1 MSSATLS
8 RTAFVVPPPG
18 AETTCRARLEDPP
31 RVDGRPTKRE
41 CDDREATKRRGV
53 SVRDAR
59 ASPAPAR
66 ATATRGGEAMT
77 SRQAQVASLSAHL
90 QVRPRNARA
99 FSSCPATRGETR
111 FVYPF
116 SPRRQRRG
124 TLAFPQIIAQ
134 NSRIRLVTH
143 FLTDTRR
150 SPTHAQAKLTLLA
163 SRGESAAL
171 PRRRSHSGSPR
182 ECGGRTPGSPSDG
195 RGHGSPPG
203 TSRRRVHP
211 NARVLRRTRS
221 GSVLSPASSPPARD
235 VCAPNAGFQ
244 DSEATG
250 SPKRRAHRD
259 AVSETTRVLME
270 ARAALEARA
279 LELAEETA
287 FANARVAELE
297 ADVKEQTRVLE
308 LERRELLKERDA
320 HAKTRD
326 ALRELKRAAS
336 GREAALTFSLDVQ
349 RLRAQERALA
359 ENEKVKEEA
368 KRAAL
373 VCVSRGTSTAGADAA
388 FATPAASTGD
398 GARAS
403 EKKADEEKA
412 TPGRSASGSHP
423 PREQREQEREQERRE
438 TNETEHT
445 LISRLTLDL
454 AGVRR
459 AHAAATT
466 TSASLR
472 AALDAAET
480 RCSNLAAEAKRS
492 RAETVSLCSRDAVRS
507 AAMDALESLLE
518 DARADAARFREAF
531 EAAQADATRLEDAEK
546 ERDEARASR
555 ERERKKRAA
564 AEAALAEARAVVRD
578 AQALEPARLGEAMG
592 HASAREDALRA
603 RDEALER
610 AAALETR
617 LEETSSRCSNFETER
632 TAAQSSFRVADGRAR
647 DAEARAASSETRARS
662 LEASLRSS
670 EVEHARRV
678 AALEA
683 DAKDAR
689 AATEASRAKL
699 ESARER
705 TRAAAVSKEE
715 TETRLRDARFECVA
729 LRERVASVTR
739 ECDRAMRDAEETKSK
754 LEETASALAATKDVA
769 DERCSR
775 FASESKRAAENF
787 AACAFSLCAFFRLSL
802 YQMERDTESVR
813 VELRDTKTQFFKLSS
828 DLRASKDD
836 VARLQSRNA
845 SLKTKLREKNARSEQ
860 DAVLCASLIQQSED
874 AERVSRLR
882 VAYARECERRLA
894 VTEAEKIR
902 LTRALDARGGE

>member
-8 RTAFVVPPPG
+8 RTAFVVPPTG

-124 TLAFPQIIAQ
+124 TLAFPQIAQ

-150 SPTHAQAKLTLLA
+150 SLQHTRQAKLTLLA

-195 RGHGSPPG
+195 CGHGSPPG

-235 VCAPNAGFQ
+235 VCAPNAGFPE
-244 DSEATG
+244 EATG
-250 SPKRRAHRD
+250 SPKTRAHRD

-308 LERRELLKERDA
+308 LERRELEKERDA

-326 ALRELKRAAS
+326 ALRENKRAAS

-349 RLRAQERALA
+349 RQRARERALA
-359 ENEKVKEEA
+359 ENEKARAEA
-368 KRAAL
+368 KRVAL

-412 TPGRSASGSHP
+412 TPGRSSAGSQP
-423 PREQREQEREQERRE
+423 PRGKQEQEREQERRE
-438 TNETEHT
+438 TNETENT
-445 LISRLTLDL
+445 RISRLTLDL

-518 DARADAARFREAF
+518 DARADAARFKEAF

-555 ERERKKRAA
+555 ERERKKRAE

-578 AQALEPARLGEAMG
+578 AQAREPARLGEAMG

-632 TAAQSSFRVADGRAR
+632 TAAESSFRVADGRAR

-670 EVEHARRV
+670 EGEHARRV

-705 TRAAAVSKEE
+705 ERAAAVSKEE

-739 ECDRAMRDAEETKSK
+739 ERDRSMRDAEETKSK
-754 LEETASALAATKDVA
+754 LEETVSALAATRELA
-769 DERCSR
+769 ESR
-775 FASESKRAAENF
+775 RSNLASESKRDAENF
-787 AACAFSLCAFFRLSL
+787 AACAFSLFAFFRLQRL
-802 YQMERDTESVR
+802 RMETDTESVR
-813 VELRDTKTQFFKLSS
+813 VELRDTKTRSLELSS

-845 SLKTKLREKNARSEQ
+845 SLETKLREKNARSEQ

>member
-116 SPRRQRRG
+116 SPRSQRRG
-124 TLAFPQIIAQ
+124 TLAFPQIAQ
-134 NSRIRLVTH
+134 NSQIRLVTH
-143 FLTDTRR
+143 FLTGTRR
-150 SPTHAQAKLTLLA
+150 SLHQHTRQAKLTLLA

-195 RGHGSPPG
+195 CGHGSPPG

-235 VCAPNAGFQ
+235 VCAPNAGFPE
-244 DSEATG
+244 EATG
-250 SPKRRAHRD
+250 SPKTRAHRD

-279 LELAEETA
+279 LELAEKTA

-308 LERRELLKERDA
+308 LERRELEKERDA

-326 ALRELKRAAS
+326 ALRENKRAAS

-349 RLRAQERALA
+349 RQRARERALA
-359 ENEKVKEEA
+359 ENEKARAEA
-368 KRAAL
+368 KRVAL

-412 TPGRSASGSHP
+412 MPGRSSAGSQP
-423 PREQREQEREQERRE
+423 PRGKQEQEREQERRE
-438 TNETEHT
+438 TNETENIR
-445 LISRLTLDL
+445 ISRLTLDL

-480 RCSNLAAEAKRS
+480 RCSNLAAE
-492 RAETVSLCSRDAVRS
+492 TVSLCSRDAVRS

-518 DARADAARFREAF
+518 DARADAARFKEAF

-555 ERERKKRAA
+555 ERERKKRAE

-578 AQALEPARLGEAMG
+578 AQAREPARLGEAMG

-617 LEETSSRCSNFETER
+617 LEETSLRCSNFETER
-632 TAAQSSFRVADGRAR
+632 TAAESSFRVADGRAR

-670 EVEHARRV
+670 EGEHARRV

-705 TRAAAVSKEE
+705 ERAAAISKEE

-739 ECDRAMRDAEETKSK
+739 ERDRSMRDVEETKTK
-754 LEETASALAATKDVA
+754 LEETVSALAATRELA
-769 DERCSR
+769 ESGCSNL
-775 FASESKRAAENF
+775 ASESKRDAENF
-787 AACAFSLCAFFRLSL
+787 AACAFSLFAFFRLQRL
-802 YQMERDTESVR
+802 RMETDTESVR
-813 VELRDTKTQFFKLSS
+813 VELRDTKTRSLELSS

-845 SLKTKLREKNARSEQ
+845 SLETKLREKNARSEQ

-902 LTRALDARGGE
+902 LTRALDAQGGE